1 MDALALLCTLYGD
14 GPATLERLREAGC
27 ASLEGLEELEPE
39 ELARVLGLAPP
50 AAERFLRESR
60 LLFERIGG
68 GVLEDEEPQNGEHA
82 LAALAPDGSV
92 RSPVPD
98 PMPGNGRRGR
108 RGAGAAP
115 SHAGSALRPDA
126 IDGLDE
132 ELCARLR
139 QQGIDSLESLARAQS
154 LELSQDLEVGLTRI
168 MRWQFLARRHLQE
181 VHSAKVLVPK
191 PRHAP
196 TSEAAAASLAPAGTP
211 APAAAIPPAI
221 PSTIPSAIPPSIPPS
236 ILGALRGEPELIR
249 MPARR
254 ATPPREAGE
263 AGEARGVKFSHSERP
278 PLDRPADL
286 SRELADR
293 ARRTGAP
300 PTARAELGSAGP
312 LVL

>member
-27 ASLEGLEELEPE
+27 ASLAGLEELEPE
-39 ELARVLGLAPP
+39 ELARILGLAPP

-68 GVLEDEEPQNGEHA
+68 GVLEDEEPQNGEHSGA
-82 LAALAPDGSV
+82 TPAPDGSV
-92 RSPVPD
+92 PSPIPS
-98 PMPGNGRRGR
+98 PIPSNGRRR
-108 RGAGAAP
+108 RRDAGAAP
-115 SHAGSALRPDA
+115 SRAGSTLRPDA

-139 QQGIDSLESLARAQS
+139 QHGIDSLESLARAQS
-154 LELSQDLEVGLTRI
+154 LELSQDLELGLTRV

-181 VHSAKVLVPK
+181 VQSAKVLL
-191 PRHAP
+191 PRPRQAP
-196 TSEAAAASLAPAGTP
+196 ASEAASLAPAGTA
-211 APAAAIPPAI
+211 APAAAIQPAV
-221 PSTIPSAIPPSIPPS
+221 PSTTPPAIPPSIPPS
-236 ILGALRGEPELIR
+236 ILGALRREPELIR

-254 ATPPREAGE
+254 AMPAREAGE
-263 AGEARGVKFSHSERP
+263 TGAARGVRFSHSERP
-278 PLDRPADL
+278 PFDRPADL

-293 ARRTGAP
+293 ARRAGAP

>member
-39 ELARVLGLAPP
+39 ELARILGLAPL

-82 LAALAPDGSV
+82 GAAPAPDGSI
-92 RSPVPD
+92 RGPVPS
-98 PMPGNGRRGR
+98 PISSNGRRGR

-115 SHAGSALRPDA
+115 SRAGSALRPDA

-139 QQGIDSLESLARAQS
+139 QHGIDSLESLARAQS
-154 LELSQDLEVGLTRI
+154 LELSQDLEVGLTRV
-168 MRWQFLARRHLQE
+168 MRWQFLARRHLEE

-191 PRHAP
+191 LRQAP
-196 TSEAAAASLAPAGTP
+196 TSEAVAASLAPAGT
-211 APAAAIPPAI
+211 ARPAAAIPPAI
-221 PSTIPSAIPPSIPPS
+221 PSTIPPS
-236 ILGALRGEPELIR
+236 ILGALRGDPELIR

-293 ARRTGAP
+293 TRRAGAP

-312 LVL
+312 RVL

>member
-39 ELARVLGLAPP
+39 ELARILGLAPL

-82 LAALAPDGSV
+82 LAAPAPDGSV
-92 RSPVPD
+92 RSPVPG

-115 SHAGSALRPDA
+115 SRAGSALRPDA

-139 QQGIDSLESLARAQS
+139 QHGIDSLESLARAQS

-191 PRHAP
+191 PRQAP
-196 TSEAAAASLAPAGTP
+196 TSEAASASLAPAGTARP
-211 APAAAIPPAI
+211 ATAIPPAI
-221 PSTIPSAIPPSIPPS
+221 PSTIPPAIPPA

-286 SRELADR
+286 SRELVDR
-293 ARRTGAP
+293 ARRAGAP

>member
-39 ELARVLGLAPP
+39 ELARILGLAPA

-68 GVLEDEEPQNGEHA
+68 GVLEDEEPQNGEHSGGA
-82 LAALAPDGSV
+82 PAPDGSV
-92 RSPVPD
+92 RSPAPS
-98 PMPGNGRRGR
+98 PTPSPTPSNGRRGR

-115 SHAGSALRPDA
+115 SRAGSALRPDA

-139 QQGIDSLESLARAQS
+139 QHGIDSLESLARAQS
-154 LELSQDLEVGLTRI
+154 LELSQDLELGLTRV
-168 MRWQFLARRHLQE
+168 MRWQFLARRRLQE
-181 VHSAKVLVPK
+181 VQSAKVLVPT
-191 PRHAP
+191 PRQAP
-196 TSEAAAASLAPAGTP
+196 TSEAAAASLAPAGR
-211 APAAAIPPAI
+211 PAAAI
-221 PSTIPSAIPPSIPPS
+221 PSTIPPAIPPA
-236 ILGALRGEPELIR
+236 ILGALRGAPELIR

-263 AGEARGVKFSHSERP
+263 AGGARGVKFSHSDRP
-278 PLDRPADL
+278 PPDRPADL

-293 ARRTGAP
+293 ARRAGAP